1 MDSYLTVAD
10 LEEVFTPM
18 FDNLSDKLDLVVE
31 DLTYINKVQCGFMV
45 AIGVLAGLILI
56 SYLLERF

>member
-1 MDSYLTVAD
+1 MTAQD
-10 LEEVFTPM
+10 LHEVLEPLFQNM
-18 FDNLSDKLDLVVE
+18 NDKLDLIID
-31 DLTYINKVQCGFMV
+31 DLTYLNKVQCGFMV

>member
-1 MDSYLTVAD
+1 MTQQELQEV
-10 LEEVFTPM
+10 LEPLL
-18 FDNLSDKLDLVVE
+18 DNMNDKLDLVIE
-31 DLTYINKVQCGFMV
+31 DLVHLNKVQCGFMV